1 MRILKNTLPFVL
13 FVLFNS
19 CDSKQDNAILHA
31 ENKAEGVAFLEEN
44 ASATGVVTTQ
54 SGLQYKVL
62 KEGSGTA
69 PTGNSSVEVHYH
81 GTFIDG
87 HVFDSSVDRGTSIT
101 FGLNR
106 VIQGWTEGLQLMRP
120 GAIYKLYI
128 PYNLAYGAQGRG
140 GIPPYSALIFEVE
153 LIQIF

>member
-1 MRILKNTLPFVL
+1 MRILKNTLPFVF

-19 CDSKQDNAILHA
+19 FDNKRDNAILHA
-31 ENKAEGVAFLEEN
+31 ENKVEGVAFLEGN
-44 ASATGVVTTQ
+44 AAATGVVTTQ

-62 KEGSGTA
+62 KEGAGTA

-87 HVFDSSVDRGTSIT
+87 RVFDSSVDRGASIT

-106 VIQGWTEGLQLMRP
+106 VIQGWTEGLQLVKP

-140 GIPPYSALIFEVE
+140 EIPPYSALVFEVE

>member
-1 MRILKNTLPFVL
+1 MRILKNTLSFVL

-19 CDSKQDNAILHA
+19 CDSKQENSISYA
-31 ENKAEGVAFLEEN
+31 ENKAEGMAFLEDN
-44 ASATGVVTTQ
+44 ASTPGVVTTQ

-62 KEGSGTA
+62 KEGFGTV
-69 PTGNSSVEVHYH
+69 PTGNSTVDVHYH

-106 VIQGWTEGLQLMRP
+106 VIQGWTEGLQLMKP

-153 LIQIF
+153 LIQIL

>member
-13 FVLFNS
+13 FVVFNS
-19 CDSKQDNAILHA
+19 CEKKQDNAILHA
-31 ENKAEGVAFLEEN
+31 ENKAEGVAFLEDN
-44 ASATGVVTTQ
+44 ASVTGVVTTQ

-62 KEGSGTA
+62 KEGVGS
-69 PTGNSSVEVHYH
+69 PPSGNSTVEVHYH

-87 HVFDSSVDRGTSIT
+87 RVFDSSVDRGTSIT

-106 VIQGWTEGLQLMRP
+106 VIQGWTEGLQLMKP
-120 GAIYKLYI
+120 GAIFKLYI

>member
-19 CDSKQDNAILHA
+19 CDNKQDNGILHS
-31 ENKAEGVAFLEEN
+31 ENKADGVAFLEDN

-62 KEGSGTA
+62 KEGAGTP

-87 HVFDSSVDRGTSIT
+87 RVFDSSVDRGTSIT

-106 VIQGWTEGLQLMRP
+106 VIQGWAEGWQLMKP
-120 GAIYKLYI
+120 GASYKLYI
-128 PYNLAYGAQGRG
+128 PYNLTYGAQGRG
-140 GIPPYSALIFEVE
+140 RIPPYSALIFEVE
-153 LIQIF
+153 LIQIL